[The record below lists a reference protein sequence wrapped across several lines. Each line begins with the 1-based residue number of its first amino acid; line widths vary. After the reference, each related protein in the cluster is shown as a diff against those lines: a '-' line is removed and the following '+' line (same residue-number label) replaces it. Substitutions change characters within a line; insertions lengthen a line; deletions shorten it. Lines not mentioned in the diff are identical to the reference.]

1 MSFDTDRN
9 WMYSLSGRYI
19 HLWQWTETAATD
31 TVGSYRVKLPSE
43 FFGNQ
48 LIYPNEDITNG
59 LRVEYTALYEPFISE
74 AIEDTTV
81 RESSSTISFEDGTG
95 GSSRDLIDL
104 GTSTATDFAAND
116 KVRVIGSASN
126 DGDYTIVTKGTDGS
140 TGYQQLEVAAGSFT
154 TEAVGESI
162 TIYQIPVSVADASV
176 VETTHVNLNR
186 LLSLAIIDYIKAQV
200 ALQEGNVQL
209 KEYFMRDFYKKIADD
224 QSNRRKISITFP
236 VSNFAVR

>member
-1 MSFDTDRN
+1 MSYNTDKN
-9 WMYSLSGRYI
+9 WFYELYGRKL
-19 HLWQWTETAATD
+19 HVWQWVETAATD

-59 LRVEYTALYEPFISE
+59 LRVEYTALYEPFITE

-81 RESSSTISFEDGTG
+81 RASGTGISFDPGPAATISDSDDGF
-95 GSSRDLIDL
+95 S
-104 GTSTATDFAAND
+104 DFAQGD
-116 KVRVIGSASN
+116 KIRVIGSASN
-126 DGDYTIVTKGTDGS
+126 DGEYTLTSSGTVDEDTLTI
-140 TGYQQLEVAAGSFT
+140 TGTFT
-154 TEAVGESI
+154 TESAGESI
-162 TIYQIPVSVADASV
+162 TIYQVPLSVADSSV
-176 VETTHVNLNR
+176 SESSHVNLNR
-186 LLSLAIIDYIKAQV
+186 LLSLAIIDYIKAQA

-236 VSNFAVR
+236 ISNFAVR

>member
-1 MSFDTDRN
+1 MSYNTDKN
-9 WMYSLSGRYI
+9 WFYELYGRKL
-19 HLWQWTETAATD
+19 HVWQWVETAATD

-59 LRVEYTALYEPFISE
+59 LRVEYTALYEPFITE
-74 AIEDTTV
+74 AIEDTTA
-81 RESSSTISFEDGTG
+81 RASGTDISFSTTVLTGAGTNDG
-95 GSSRDLIDL
+95 
-104 GTSTATDFAAND
+104 FAIGD
-116 KVRVIGSASN
+116 RVRIMGSASN
-126 DGDYTIVTKGTDGS
+126 DGDYTS
-140 TGYQQLEVAAGSFT
+140 TNEDDNTLTFPSSTFT
-154 TEAVGESI
+154 AESAGESI
-162 TIYQIPVSVADASV
+162 TVYQIPKVVADSSV
-176 VETTHVNLNR
+176 SESSHVNLNR

-236 VSNFAVR
+236 ISNFAVR

>member
-1 MSFDTDRN
+1 MSYNTDKN
-9 WMYSLSGRYI
+9 WFYELYGRKL
-19 HLWQWTETAATD
+19 HVWQWVETAATD

-95 GSSRDLIDL
+95 GSSRDIIDL
-104 GTSTATDFAAND
+104 GTSTATDFVADD
-116 KVRVIGSASN
+116 KVRVMGSSSN
-126 DGDYTIVTKGTDGS
+126 DGDYTVVTKGTDGS

-154 TEAVGESI
+154 AEAVGESI
-162 TIYQIPVSVADASV
+162 TIYQIPVSVADGSV

-186 LLSLAIIDYIKAQV
+186 LLSLAIVDYVKAQA
-200 ALQEGNVQL
+200 ALQEGNTQL
-209 KEYFMRDFYKKIADD
+209 KEYYMRDFYKKIADD

>member
-1 MSFDTDRN
+1 MSYNTDKN
-9 WMYSLSGRYI
+9 WFYELYGRKL
-19 HLWQWTETAATD
+19 HVWQWVETAATD

-95 GSSRDLIDL
+95 GSSRDIIDL
-104 GTSTATDFAAND
+104 GTSTATDFVADD
-116 KVRVIGSASN
+116 KVRVMGSSSN
-126 DGDYTIVTKGTDGS
+126 DGDYTVVTKGTDGS

-154 TEAVGESI
+154 AEAVGESI
-162 TIYQIPVSVADASV
+162 TIYQIPVPVADGSV
-176 VETTHVNLNR
+176 SESSHVNLNR
-186 LLSLAIIDYIKAQV
+186 LLSLAIVDYVKAQT
-200 ALQEGNVQL
+200 ALQEGNIQL